1 MPKASCSSRWSGI
14 SAWRCAY
21 CTATNRG
28 RSDCSCGGPRV
39 DGFSLRTRAGDWLCN
54 WCDTNNFSKRTE
66 CWGCQRAKGMLPPP
80 PPPPPTAE
88 EIAEEVAKR
97 KKREEDRKREE
108 EEKKKKDEEDEERR
122 WELHRLCP
130 DAQPF

>member
-1 MPKASCSSRWSGI
+1 
-14 SAWRCAY
+14 
-21 CTATNRG
+21 
-28 RSDCSCGGPRV
+28 V

-54 WCDTNNFSKRTE
+54 WCDTNNFSERTE

-80 PPPPPTAE
+80 PPPPPTAEEIAE